1 MRGKAD
7 LLLMAGRSTNVSR
20 EGRREGATAR
30 KERERQGRGRG
41 REGRKGKK
49 SMSQDGGSL
58 GKVE

>member
-30 KERERQGRGRG
+30 KERE
-41 REGRKGKK
+41 K
-49 SMSQDGGSL
+49 
-58 GKVE
+58 GKVEEEGGEVGKEKRHVSEWR